1 MAASA
6 NYLNPV
12 DLVRYYDSRRVLQL
26 ASDSGA
32 TAVIADLSSSASAA
46 YGFVLN
52 ALRSAAADLDSH
64 CQQGRRYLRADL
76 EAIIADA
83 VTYPTNEIKNKRA
96 ALIQQL
102 VADLTFGIMCSR
114 RGQVADALKAL
125 CPRYETALV
134 TLDRLAEGVQIFDT
148 DTAIARGV
156 PARVTI
162 GKNIYRPS
170 RDNRLFGV
178 WNDDTTN
185 RGYC

>member
-1 MAASA
+1 MSASA
-6 NYLNPV
+6 SYLNPV
-12 DLVRYYDSRRVLQL
+12 DLVRFYDSRRVLQL

-32 TAVIADLSSSASAA
+32 TAVIADLSNSASAA
-46 YGFVLN
+46 YGFVLS
-52 ALRSAAADLDSH
+52 AIRSAASELDSH
-64 CQQGRRYLRADL
+64 CQQGKRYARGIL
-76 EAIIADA
+76 EDIIAAA
-83 VTYPTNEIKNKRA
+83 VAAPADEVKAKRA

-102 VADLTFGIMCSR
+102 VADLAFGIMCSR

-134 TLDRLAEGVQIFDT
+134 TLERLAQGVQIFDT
-148 DTAIARGV
+148 DLAINRGV
-156 PARVTI
+156 PASVKI
-162 GKNIYRPS
+162 GKNVYRPS